1 MHDYVII
8 LASAPIVYVQCGF
21 NECYKMP
28 LEPPYSIFN
37 NNNIYIYYDED
48 FATCWFQKVLVVIKI
63 LDIKRYVCNKTYLYD
78 ISRDFSSS
86 LEIEMYGWPFCS
98 HAMPT

>member
-28 LEPPYSIFN
+28 LEPPHSIFN
-37 NNNIYIYYDED
+37 NNNIYIYILWWRFCYLLVPEGVGSHKN
-48 FATCWFQKVLVVIKI
+48 TRYQKVCV
-63 LDIKRYVCNKTYLYD
+63 
-78 ISRDFSSS
+78 
-86 LEIEMYGWPFCS
+86 
-98 HAMPT
+98 